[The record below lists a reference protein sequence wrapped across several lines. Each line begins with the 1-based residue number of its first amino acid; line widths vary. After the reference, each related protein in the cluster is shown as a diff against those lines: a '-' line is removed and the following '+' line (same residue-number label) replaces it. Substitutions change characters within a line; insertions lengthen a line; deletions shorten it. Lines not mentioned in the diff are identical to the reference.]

1 VRSHAQL
8 NVVLDQIAQQCPDG
22 AESLKLVEYQ
32 PDDLLDLLIGVKA
45 NFSGGRI
52 EIACGQA
59 AAEFTALGLV
69 EGALMEALFEGMEF
83 GLTHG
88 ALQAQ
93 QQAIVIVA
101 GVVNAIEVADEGFE
115 ECTDFEELMPVLGRS
130 SEPGDIETENQ
141 SDMIQAHFGHELLEP
156 ESALDGRGGLAEV
169 FINHENAIARP
180 AQGKGAIDKAVL
192 QAGRFLVLD
201 HLLHGGLADIDDG

>member
-1 VRSHAQL
+1 
-8 NVVLDQIAQQCPDG
+8 
-22 AESLKLVEYQ
+22 
-32 PDDLLDLLIGVKA
+32 LLIGVKA
-45 NFSGGRI
+45 NFSGGRV

-69 EGALMEALFEGMEF
+69 ERALMEALFEGMEF

-115 ECTDFEELMPVLGRS
+115 ECTDFEELMPVLRRS
-130 SEPGDIETENQ
+130 REPGDIETENQ
-141 SDMIQAHFGHELLEP
+141 PDVIQAHFGHELLKP

-180 AQGKGAIDKAVL
+180 AQGKGAIDEAILKAR
-192 QAGRFLVLD
+192 RFLVFG
-201 HLLHGGLADIDDG
+201 HLLQSGLSDIHNG